1 LGNHHVVAV
10 VSSLKNRISVDLG
23 VNVPMV
29 KFLQGFS
36 VAQAATQLLDQLT
49 ADEDSPA
56 NVRPVANTRDNDAI
70 NEDLLANIDKLSEE
84 QVNSKLA
91 EMLTKDAVT

>member
-1 LGNHHVVAV
+1 LMAV
-10 VSSLKNRISVDLG
+10 ELKNRISADLG

-36 VAQAATQLLDQLT
+36 VAQAATQLLDQFT
-49 ADEDSPA
+49 AEAGNTSAPRPLARTLESKLVDEH
-56 NVRPVANTRDNDAI
+56 
-70 NEDLLANIDKLSEE
+70 LLSNLDQLSEE
-84 QVNSKLA
+84 QVNSMLT